1 MKPAFEL
8 HRTAINKLLN
18 YSFPG
23 NVRELQYVIERA
35 IIMADDSVLQAKDLL
50 FSPMEQAV
58 SVPENQETN
67 LSDLEKST
75 ILRVIDKN
83 QGNITKAAKELG
95 LTRTAL
101 YRRLNKYDI

>member
-1 MKPAFEL
+1 MKPAFDI
-8 HRTAINKLLN
+8 HRNAIDKLLT

-35 IIMADDSVLQAKDLL
+35 VIMADDYILQAKDFL
-50 FSPMEQAV
+50 FSPIEQAANL
-58 SVPENQETN
+58 PEVNETN
-67 LSDLEKST
+67 LGDLEKST

-83 QGNITKAAKELG
+83 NGNITKAAKELG

-101 YRRLNKYDI
+101 YRRLSKYDI